1 MDMKTSIIKTLSI
14 FTVLLIAFAI
24 NPISL
29 KGQEKATEKKAT
41 EKKADKPVRNPWE
54 AGMLIETQTDLVW
67 APKTLEFV
75 IQHRFGELNSGTFDL
90 AGLYAPSN
98 IRIALNYGLF
108 KNAQI
113 GMGTTKDNKLQDL
126 NWKYKIL
133 TQTKSGSMPIAV
145 TYYGNVEYDAR
156 DKENF
161 GAEAE
166 YKGSFRMSYFNQLI
180 ISRKF
185 SKKVTAQITGS
196 YAHYNLVD
204 SVFTPDLKHDNFAIG
219 VAGRVKISRQTSII
233 IEYDVPLTTPD
244 YIKPNYSIGVE
255 MATSSHAFHI
265 FITTYDGI
273 SPQRN
278 LTYNT
283 NDFFKG
289 DILIGFNITRNWN
302 F

>member
-1 MDMKTSIIKTLSI
+1 MKTSILKTFGILTALMIS
-14 FTVLLIAFAI
+14 FAI
-24 NPISL
+24 NPICL
-29 KGQEKATEKKAT
+29 RAQEEATEKPAK
-41 EKKADKPVRNPWE
+41 KKADKPVRNPWE

-113 GMGTTKDNKLQDL
+113 GIGTTKDNKLQDL

-133 TQTKSGSMPIAV
+133 TQTKSGSMPIAL

-161 GAEAE
+161 GASAE
-166 YKGSFRMSYFNQLI
+166 YKSSYRMSYFNQLI

-185 SKKVTAQITGS
+185 SKAVTAQITGS

-204 SVFTPDLKHDNFAIG
+204 SVFTPDLKHDNFAVG

-233 IEYDVPLTTPD
+233 VEYDVPLTTPD

-289 DILIGFNITRNWN
+289 DFLIGFNITRNWN

>member
-1 MDMKTSIIKTLSI
+1 MKTSLLKTFGIL
-14 FTVLLIAFAI
+14 TALLIAFAI
-24 NPISL
+24 NPSSL
-29 KGQEKATEKKAT
+29 KAQDEATEKKPT
-41 EKKADKPVRNPWE
+41 EKKAEKPVRNPWE

-67 APKTLEFV
+67 KPKTLEFV

-98 IRIALNYGLF
+98 IRIALNYGVF

-113 GMGTTKDNKLQDL
+113 GIGTTKDNKLQDL

-133 TQTKSGSMPIAV
+133 TQTRSGSMPIAL
-145 TYYGNVEYDAR
+145 TYYGNAEYDAR

-161 GAEAE
+161 GAE
-166 YKGSFRMSYFNQLI
+166 YKGSYRMSYFNQLI
-180 ISRKF
+180 LSRKF
-185 SKKVTAQITGS
+185 SKAISLQITGS
-196 YAHYNLVD
+196 YAHYNQID
-204 SVFTPDLKHDNFAIG
+204 SVFTPDLKHDNFAVG
-219 VAGRVKISRQTSII
+219 LAGRVKISKQTSII
-233 IEYDVPLTTPD
+233 FEYDQPLTTPD

-255 MATSSHAFHI
+255 MATSSHAFHL

>member
-1 MDMKTSIIKTLSI
+1 MKTSILKTFGILSA
-14 FTVLLIAFAI
+14 LMIAFAV
-24 NPISL
+24 NPVCL
-29 KGQEKATEKKAT
+29 KAQDDATKKKPT

-113 GMGTTKDNKLQDL
+113 GIGTTKDNKLQDL

-133 TQTKSGSMPIAV
+133 TQTRSGSMPIAL

-161 GAEAE
+161 GASAE
-166 YKGSFRMSYFNQLI
+166 YKSSYRMSYFNQLI

-185 SKKVTAQITGS
+185 SKAVTAQITGS

-204 SVFTPDLKHDNFAIG
+204 TVFTPDLKHDNFAVG

-233 IEYDVPLTTPD
+233 VEYDVPLTTPD

-283 NDFFKG
+283 NDFFNG
-289 DILIGFNITRNWN
+289 DFLIGFNITRNWN

>member
-1 MDMKTSIIKTLSI
+1 MI
-14 FTVLLIAFAI
+14 LIA
-24 NPISL
+24 
-29 KGQEKATEKKAT
+29 
-41 EKKADKPVRNPWE
+41 
-54 AGMLIETQTDLVW
+54 
-67 APKTLEFV
+67 
-75 IQHRFGELNSGTFDL
+75 
-90 AGLYAPSN
+90 SN

-113 GMGTTKDNKLQDL
+113 GIGTTKDNKLQDL

-133 TQTKSGSMPIAV
+133 TQTKSGSMPIAL

-166 YKGSFRMSYFNQLI
+166 YKGSYRMSYFNQLI

-185 SKKVTAQITGS
+185 SKAITAQITGS

-219 VAGRVKISRQTSII
+219 LAGRVKISRQTSII
-233 IEYDVPLTTPD
+233 IEYDLPLTTPD

-265 FITTYDGI
+265 FIPLMMALAPKETLLIIQMISLKGI
-273 SPQRN
+273 S
-278 LTYNT
+278 
-283 NDFFKG
+283 
-289 DILIGFNITRNWN
+289 
-302 F
+302 

>member
-1 MDMKTSIIKTLSI
+1 MKTSLLKTSGIL
-14 FTVLLIAFAI
+14 TALLVAFVI
-24 NPISL
+24 NPIDL
-29 KGQEKATEKKAT
+29 QAQEGTEVRPP

-75 IQHRFGELNSGTFDL
+75 IQHRFGELNSGSFDL

-98 IRIALNYGLF
+98 IRIALNYGIF

-113 GMGTTKDNKLQDL
+113 GIGTTKDNKLQDM

-133 TQTKSGSMPIAV
+133 TQTKSGSMPIGLA
-145 TYYGNVEYDAR
+145 YYGNVEYDAR

-166 YKGSFRMSYFNQLI
+166 YKGSYRMSYFNQLI

-185 SKKVTAQITGS
+185 SKAITAQITGS

-219 VAGRVKISRQTSII
+219 LAGRVKISRQTSII

-278 LTYNT
+278 LMYNT